1 METCRQAA
9 LCACAV
15 SLAYG
20 ILSHLLPTERFAKQ
34 LRLILTLLL
43 LIALIQPFLH
53 QDVSL
58 PALAIQEDSQSAYT
72 QQYTQALTRQ
82 TEAHL
87 DRKSVV

>member
-1 METCRQAA
+1 METYRQAA

-58 PALAIQEDSQSAYT
+58 PALAILS
-72 QQYTQALTRQ
+72 
-82 TEAHL
+82 
-87 DRKSVV
+87 KSTGGNTY